1 MIRVRNRHLLLAGG
15 RPSGTVYAVDR
26 FLQDQC
32 GVRWLTLC
40 AREPWRN
47 LNDNHGAARQQKNAV
62 GIHPRG
68 TSRFTLLLRHVVGSL
83 ARHKTDKPFAR
94 ATSGRNPSRAALR
107 AATRSIAAS
116 LSVLRTERHSSP
128 RLKAGVSW
136 LNPDETAHLCR
147 WAVSQSDKGEPRATQ
162 SRTIL
167 PRHAAG

>member
-1 MIRVRNRHLLLAGG
+1 MLHPTPDSTSVAMG
-15 RPSGTVYAVDR
+15 
-26 FLQDQC
+26 
-32 GVRWLTLC
+32 WLTLL

-94 ATSGRNPSRAALR
+94 ATSGRNPSQAALR

-136 LNPDETAHLCR
+136 LNPDDACATASGRCQGSK
-147 WAVSQSDKGEPRATQ
+147 W
-162 SRTIL
+162 
-167 PRHAAG
+167 